1 MVNWLTLTLIST
13 ILFTTM
19 NLLQRVL
26 AVSSHDQRAAAIV
39 FNFTA
44 ASMAFAIFILTGAYQ
59 NFSLPSSQIAY
70 IGLVVGVVSYGL
82 FERLRFVAAKRI
94 DASTLTIITTLG
106 IVIAFIGS
114 AIIYHEDISISKMI
128 GSLLI
133 LSAIFIV
140 PSPKNQHSKKTR
152 SGLLIGLAIS
162 LCIGFALMMD
172 KNGALFFSSETYS
185 ILVWSLPLLIVIYP
199 GIKVEKLYAEIK
211 IGSWRI
217 ILMALVNVLA
227 YATFLKAFTLA
238 DATKV
243 MPIGQLSTIM
253 TVLLGAAFLN
263 ERDGLVAKIIAGLIA
278 TVGAIL
284 LV

>member
-1 MVNWLTLTLIST
+1 
-13 ILFTTM
+13 
-19 NLLQRVL
+19 
-26 AVSSHDQRAAAIV
+26 
-39 FNFTA
+39 
-44 ASMAFAIFILTGAYQ
+44 MAFAIFILTGAYQ

-227 YATFLKAFTLA
+227 YAIFLKAFTLA